1 MSRWFAALPLVVLAA
16 LALLF
21 AGYGLHHDPKVI
33 PEALVG
39 KYQCF
44 TQANLTRL
52 RAAGCDHQFADVATG
67 VSAYVQHLLTAHG

>member
-33 PEALVG
+33 P
-39 KYQCF
+39 
-44 TQANLTRL
+44 
-52 RAAGCDHQFADVATG
+52 
-67 VSAYVQHLLTAHG
+67 